1 MFKLS
6 ADRITSV
13 LVTNELIEEKEFRVY
28 SYGFELIIAFA
39 ANALTVLLIG
49 LIFGK
54 FVHTLLFLLT
64 YCPIRQY
71 AGGFHAK
78 NYSRCLLTFA
88 TIYLVTILTI
98 NYIDLEVYQIP
109 IMIGLAVSLIGICIL
124 SPVEHRNNPLSNAER
139 IHHKK
144 VAARLSLII
153 FTVNV
158 ASISFGILTNY
169 FIFSA
174 FALYWIFIML
184 VLAIV
189 TNRRTS

>member
-88 TIYLVTILTI
+88 TIYLVTIFTI

>member
-13 LVTNELIEEKEFRVY
+13 LVTNELIDENEFRVY

-39 ANALTVLLIG
+39 ANALTVLFIG

-88 TIYLVTILTI
+88 TIYLVTILII
-98 NYIDLEVYQIP
+98 NNINLDTSQIP
-109 IMIGLAVSLIGICIL
+109 LMIGLAISLIGICKL
-124 SPVEHRNNPLSNAER
+124 APVEHRNNPLSNAER

-144 VAARLSLII
+144 VAATLSLIVFSI
-153 FTVNV
+153 NV
-158 ASISFGILTNY
+158 ASINFGILTNY
-169 FIFSA
+169 FIFST

-184 VLAIV
+184 ILAIV

>member
-71 AGGFHAK
+71 AGGFHA
-78 NYSRCLLTFA
+78 T
-88 TIYLVTILTI
+88 
-98 NYIDLEVYQIP
+98 
-109 IMIGLAVSLIGICIL
+109 
-124 SPVEHRNNPLSNAER
+124 
-139 IHHKK
+139 
-144 VAARLSLII
+144 
-153 FTVNV
+153 
-158 ASISFGILTNY
+158 
-169 FIFSA
+169 A
-174 FALYWIFIML
+174 F
-184 VLAIV
+184 
-189 TNRRTS
+189 

>member
-109 IMIGLAVSLIGICIL
+109 IMIALAVSLIGICIL

-169 FIFSA
+169 FIFST
-174 FALYWIFIML
+174 FALYWIFIMI

>member
-98 NYIDLEVYQIP
+98 NYIDLEVNQIP
-109 IMIGLAVSLIGICIL
+109 LMIGLAVSLIGICIL

-144 VAARLSLII
+144 VAAILSLII
-153 FTVNV
+153 FALNI
-158 ASISFGILTNY
+158 ASINFGILTNY

-184 VLAIV
+184 VLAIA